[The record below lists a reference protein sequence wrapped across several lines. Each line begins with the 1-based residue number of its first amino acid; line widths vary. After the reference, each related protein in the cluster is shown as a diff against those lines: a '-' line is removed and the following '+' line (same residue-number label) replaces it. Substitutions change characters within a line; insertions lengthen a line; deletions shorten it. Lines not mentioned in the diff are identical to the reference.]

1 MLVKNTPGLTVIC
14 LFACWVVVVVSPS
27 RAHGSSVD
35 LQLKNF
41 RVLSGPFGEVASD
54 TLLLEARPQAF
65 RVPGLDPGE
74 HGLELQLEVEL

>member
-1 MLVKNTPGLTVIC
+1 MSV
-14 LFACWVVVVVSPS
+14 S

-41 RVLSGPFGEVASD
+41 LVLSGAFGEVASD
-54 TLLLEARPQAF
+54 TLLLEARPQVF

-74 HGLELQLEVEL
+74 HGLELQFDVEL